1 MSDMRIKPV
10 FAWYQGSEAP
20 VFERLKSRQVNPL
33 FLGWTKMLPEGT
45 TAKEMWA
52 ACPEGSWLLEYARE
66 CGYHHDEHGRA
77 KLVEAA
83 CACSKLAVRHV
94 FKDDLAAHK
103 MIDSLDRLC
112 QHLTHYNW
120 ESGQKEKTEE
130 IEKAIKQQ
138 VDALRELLSDSQS
151 DGKHAIDAL
160 VAAAETAKAALEAIE
175 VTGMGNVNV
184 IGWKTW
190 FLSWQAVVAAEKVGS
205 MKQEC
210 ANVIRNIIAYTSLA
224 PLT

>member
-1 MSDMRIKPV
+1 MTGPGEETGEPRDGGQRGKRGLCATWCRWSGTGFLLYGRRKETIMSDMRIKPV
-10 FAWYQGSEAP
+10 FAWYQGSESP

-103 MIDSLDRLC
+103 MIDSLDRCVSISRTTIGSRGRKKKLRKSKRLSNNRWMLC
-112 QHLTHYNW
+112 EN
-120 ESGQKEKTEE
+120 S
-130 IEKAIKQQ
+130 
-138 VDALRELLSDSQS
+138 
-151 DGKHAIDAL
+151 
-160 VAAAETAKAALEAIE
+160 
-175 VTGMGNVNV
+175 
-184 IGWKTW
+184 
-190 FLSWQAVVAAEKVGS
+190 
-205 MKQEC
+205 
-210 ANVIRNIIAYTSLA
+210 
-224 PLT
+224 